1 MGQPRSYW
9 RIPRTASS
17 HSFQTSQITLERRF
31 PHSCPKMDIAI
42 FRKRFAKGSLKF
54 LLTFIFWNWLF
65 ERCNDSWHMQQS
77 KPCSGAGIYGRKLLK
92 KNEDTILNYI
102 GEGIQQFQDDVN
114 WTSDKIQEI
123 LMLAKLFRPTYFIF
137 KLQSQTEKLLI
148 VVHVMVLMKE
158 HRSLDSARENFWVDY
173 SNNYSKFILLKAICI
188 IPQE

>member
-31 PHSCPKMDIAI
+31 QHGCPKMDIAI
-42 FRKRFAKGSLKF
+42 FRRRFEKGNLKF

-92 KNEDTILNYI
+92 KKMKTQSWIILGRVFN
-102 GEGIQQFQDDVN
+102 N
-114 WTSDKIQEI
+114 
-123 LMLAKLFRPTYFIF
+123 F
-137 KLQSQTEKLLI
+137 KMMWIERVIRFKKFSCLQSYSDQHISFSNYNHKL
-148 VVHVMVLMKE
+148 K
-158 HRSLDSARENFWVDY
+158 NCW
-173 SNNYSKFILLKAICI
+173 
-188 IPQE
+188 

>member
-1 MGQPRSYW
+1 
-9 RIPRTASS
+9 
-17 HSFQTSQITLERRF
+17 
-31 PHSCPKMDIAI
+31 MDIAI

-92 KNEDTILNYI
+92 KKMKTQSWIILGRVFN
-102 GEGIQQFQDDVN
+102 N
-114 WTSDKIQEI
+114 
-123 LMLAKLFRPTYFIF
+123 F
-137 KLQSQTEKLLI
+137 KMMWIERVIRFKKFSCLQSYSDRHNIFHFQTTIWLTEKLLL
-148 VVHVMVLMKE
+148 VEHVMVLMKE
-158 HRSLDSARENFWVDY
+158 HRSLDTARENFWVDY